1 MKNMYQTSIDLKNAG
16 NARRVFDLMM
26 CWEFGYE
33 TLSILGSV
41 VCEAVAKGGE
51 GFVVDIANRALEQE
65 KNGKG
70 VRLSAKQTWCLVF
83 AFMKLEDSIILAIE
97 QEAIAEEETEE
108 KNEETEEKNEEN
120 EEKNEENEMLTNE
133 PCADGWMTV
142 GFETYEEA
150 EAFSEIHGGDIVRG
164 TRRAGESS
172 YKLRDRAFEA
182 FSIRLEDIDGEFESL
197 YNRGEEDL
205 FKAEAVEYMEE
216 LLGEVPDEIRSR
228 IESLHERISSLGDN
242 EQLAILANLEYS
254 EVHPIQTMRFFK
266 DSNEYVIGVW
276 SEKRIEL

>member
-1 MKNMYQTSIDLKNAG
+1 MYQTSIDLKKAG

-70 VRLSAKQTWCLVF
+70 VRLSVKQTWCLVF

-97 QEAIAEEETEE
+97 QEAIAEAENEN
-108 KNEETEEKNEEN
+108 NEENEEN
-120 EEKNEENEMLTNE
+120 EEKNEMLTNE

-142 GFETYEEA
+142 GFDTYEEA

-172 YKLRDRAFEA
+172 YKLRDRAYEA
-182 FSIRLEDIDGEFESL
+182 FYISIEDIDGEFESL
-197 YNRGEEDL
+197 YKRGEEAL
-205 FKAEAVEYMEE
+205 FEAEAVEYMED
-216 LLGEVPDEIRSR
+216 LLGEVPNEIRSR